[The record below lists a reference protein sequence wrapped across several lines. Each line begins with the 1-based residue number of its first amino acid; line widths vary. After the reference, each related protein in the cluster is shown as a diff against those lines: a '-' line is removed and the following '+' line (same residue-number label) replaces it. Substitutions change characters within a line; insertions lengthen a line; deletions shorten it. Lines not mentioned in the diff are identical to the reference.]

1 MNTTEYTMRYSPM
14 PIDHYPVPNASK
26 FLKPDEQA
34 WNLAW
39 LSFDFDNNVAHP
51 DAKFSTHI
59 SATVRTLVRT
69 GVVDVANDNP
79 EQTVREFL
87 KKPAPKAVQMILAMT
102 HLHKLPMYKAYGP
115 EWVNTIL
122 QRSHLA
128 QEAHDAEFDSPVPST
143 KQAMKLLKRFM

>member
-14 PIDHYPVPNASK
+14 PIDHYPVPNASR
-26 FLKPDEQA
+26 FLNKDEQA

-51 DAKFSTHI
+51 DAKFSTHVA
-59 SATVRTLVRT
+59 ATVQTIVRNGIQDVTNEFT
-69 GVVDVANDNP
+69 G
-79 EQTVREFL
+79 QTVREYL
-87 KKPAPKAVQMILAMT
+87 KQPAPKAVQLILAMT

-115 EWVNTIL
+115 DWVNTIL
-122 QRSHLA
+122 QRSHLF
-128 QEAHDAEFDSPVPST
+128 QERHEPKLDTPVEST